1 MAMGYA
7 VMQFL
12 GSAGYMY
19 MAKYMS
25 ITWLVVVDAVLYQ
38 SVLASGLIG
47 KATQKFTP
55 SL

>member
-12 GSAGYMY
+12 GSAGYM
-19 MAKYMS
+19 AKYMS
-25 ITWLVVVDAVLYQ
+25 ITLLVVVDAVLYQ
-38 SVLASGLIG
+38 SVLASGPIG